1 MRCRSHGLC
10 VGPYAECS
18 VEEPIANSSML
29 VLPRIGIPAA
39 LILVTIVASYGGI
52 QPCRIL
58 DPAVVGMP
66 LVVAMSF
73 TAIGTPAR
81 MCSSSPALRRWS
93 MLRAVA
99 MAPSASMCRKALT
112 APSTASIRSRCA
124 WVASTALISL
134 RDRRSAS
141 LAALARVISEVTA
154 EPLFG
159 GTGGATRWTGR
170 TAAGDGAQSSS
181 RIRGTEKRCCSEAG
195 APASA
200 SCAVRLGRTTSGR
213 VTLLIGIGWDVA
225 GTSSVATSFTRA
237 TDSRMM
243 ASSPDI
249 LSSSASLRSMR
260 ASMARWATSS
270 REIADMPSSLVGRPE
285 SYAACSA
292 RCSAC
297 WLGDEN
303 AAASQPAGIQVVHG
317 VVHRLQRVG
326 LGEHGD
332 PAGGVQGHQ
341 LNEVVVAA
349 DQVPDDVALGRDH
362 VDGRDVDR
370 PAIPDDEV
378 AACPSGHCPAV
389 ALRAL
394 LPHEVQ
400 DHLGAHSVR
409 HLEDLVYVPAIHDDG
424 LVRPPADSQGQ
435 SLLVGVEHDDA
446 GGAHRAKAL
455 DAEVAKASRPHH
467 DAGAARVQQGDG
479 LLHRVVS
486 RETGVRQR
494 GHGCGLNPGGE
505 LDHGEI
511 GR

>member
-1 MRCRSHGLC
+1 
-10 VGPYAECS
+10 
-18 VEEPIANSSML
+18 ML

-81 MCSSSPALRRWS
+81 MCSSSPAVRRWS
-93 MLRAVA
+93 ILRAVA
-99 MAPSASMCRKALT
+99 SAPSVSRCRKALT
-112 APSTASIRSRCA
+112 EPSTASIRSRCA

-159 GTGGATRWTGR
+159 GTRRTDSVVLGGQQED
-170 TAAGDGAQSSS
+170 DGVQSSS

-200 SCAVRLGRTTSGR
+200 SCAVRLRRTTSGR
-213 VTLLIGIGWDVA
+213 VTLRIGIGWDVA

-285 SYAACSA
+285 PYAACSGG
-292 RCSAC
+292 RSGH
-297 WLGDEN
+297 LLVQGEVTQSVVEGDPESPVGATDHP
-303 AAASQPAGIQVVHG
+303 AALDDRAGDHGRSRRTRRRSTIPAIKANESRDLVLKQRAGI
-317 VVHRLQRVG
+317 G
-326 LGEHGD
+326 L
-332 PAGGVQGHQ
+332 P
-341 LNEVVVAA
+341 
-349 DQVPDDVALGRDH
+349 
-362 VDGRDVDR
+362 
-370 PAIPDDEV
+370 
-378 AACPSGHCPAV
+378 C
-389 ALRAL
+389 
-394 LPHEVQ
+394 
-400 DHLGAHSVR
+400 DHLGSCPLHAGR
-409 HLEDLVYVPAIHDDG
+409 G
-424 LVRPPADSQGQ
+424 RNPPAARRRKP
-435 SLLVGVEHDDA
+435 VG
-446 GGAHRAKAL
+446 GGHEP
-455 DAEVAKASRPHH
+455 AENRCQE
-467 DAGAARVQQGDG
+467 D
-479 LLHRVVS
+479 
-486 RETGVRQR
+486 
-494 GHGCGLNPGGE
+494 
-505 LDHGEI
+505 
-511 GR
+511 

>member
-112 APSTASIRSRCA
+112 EPSTASIRSRCA

-159 GTGGATRWTGR
+159 GTRRTDSVVLGGQQED
-170 TAAGDGAQSSS
+170 DGVQSSS

-200 SCAVRLGRTTSGR
+200 SCAVRLRRTTSGR

-237 TDSRMM
+237 TDSRMT

-285 SYAACSA
+285 PYAACSGGCSGG
-292 RCSAC
+292 CSAD
-297 WLGDEN
+297 LL
-303 AAASQPAGIQVVHG
+303 
-317 VVHRLQRVG
+317 LQR
-326 LGEHGD
+326 
-332 PAGGVQGHQ
+332 
-341 LNEVVVAA
+341 
-349 DQVPDDVALGRDH
+349 
-362 VDGRDVDR
+362 
-370 PAIPDDEV
+370 EV
-378 AACPSGHCPAV
+378 AQQVLEGEPEGPIGAIDHSLADGHSGG
-389 ALRAL
+389 
-394 LPHEVQ
+394 
-400 DHLGAHSVR
+400 DHN
-409 HLEDLVYVPAIHDDG
+409 
-424 LVRPPADSQGQ
+424 
-435 SLLVGVEHDDA
+435 
-446 GGAHRAKAL
+446 
-455 DAEVAKASRPHH
+455 
-467 DAGAARVQQGDG
+467 
-479 LLHRVVS
+479 
-486 RETGVRQR
+486 R
-494 GHGCGLNPGGE
+494 GC
-505 LDHGEI
+505 
-511 GR
+511 RTRY